1 MNLYSDSQLL
11 FEKGL
16 STEST
21 EPALARAIELIT
33 ELTGG
38 KVASSVMTEQANPYE
53 PRVFSFDPQK
63 ARTLMGIEMDELG
76 VILIGAGLGATYAT
90 IAGVI
95 TSLFLDN
102 WRLVPWATCGGAI
115 AGATAGYRAISD

>member
-1 MNLYSDSQLL
+1 MPSPIEIGYI
-11 FEKGL
+11 GL
-16 STEST
+16 TRLGFNVESL
-21 EPALARAIELIT
+21 PNYI
-33 ELTGG
+33 
-38 KVASSVMTEQANPYE
+38 
-53 PRVFSFDPQK
+53 PRIP
-63 ARTLMGIEMDELG
+63 MGIERDELV
-76 VILIGAGLGATYAT
+76 VILIGAGLGAIYAT